1 MQDCQVIS
9 ELIQGKT
16 EFTATL
22 IYRFSD
28 GECDDDIE
36 KDNTTAYARIKQALF
51 IKVYQELNESS
62 FRAYDPAVL
71 GVTFSCIPAE
81 DSGQRRRREILSNND
96 VAVLLRI
103 ASDVD
108 PELGEGEMAIML
120 QNLLSAAV
128 SAGIAVDGKLA
139 SGLNGSQVLVAETT
153 TVPEQDNTAQWLAP
167 TIAGLVSAIIL
178 IAIVIALI
186 LVVVRYSKRS
196 DAVHRDKSTLFQSPV
211 LRFTA
216 RDFPIGQ
223 SSFSG
228 SFFGSDSSSS
238 NDGWS
243 TGRRAGNAKRKM
255 NYQRPRRWYQ
265 ESFA

>member
-1 MQDCQVIS
+1 MYFFLLQ
-9 ELIQGKT
+9 
-16 EFTATL
+16 
-22 IYRFSD
+22 
-28 GECDDDIE
+28 
-36 KDNTTAYARIKQALF
+36 
-51 IKVYQELNESS
+51 VYQELNESS
-62 FRAYDPAVL
+62 FRTYDTAVL
-71 GVTFSCIPAE
+71 DVTFSCIPAE
-81 DSGQRRRREILSNND
+81 DSGQRRRREILPNND
-96 VAVLLRI
+96 VAALLRI

-108 PELGEGEMAIML
+108 PELGEGEMATML
-120 QNLLSAAV
+120 QNVLRAAV
-128 SAGIAVDGKLA
+128 SAGIVVDGKLA
-139 SGLNGSQVLVAETT
+139 TGLGVSQVLVAEK
-153 TVPEQDNTAQWLAP
+153 EQENTAQWLAP

-186 LVVVRYSKRS
+186 LAAVRYSKRS

-255 NYQRPRRWYQ
+255 NNQRPRRWYQ
-265 ESFA
+265 ESIA